1 MLHLAQSYEKTIRLI
16 EEIKIRFKH
25 IALCIFVAMAWFLFF
40 FWLGI
45 SLILL
50 RKLSFFKESTIRPM
64 PLSFLFLLKVLAG
77 IIVTL
82 IYTYYYTDRSTA
94 DMYKYLD
101 DAQVI
106 ASALPNHP
114 THYLK
119 LMTGI
124 DENAPELT
132 PYYSEMHN
140 WSLHSETW
148 FEYTQTKDFNL
159 FSSNRIITRFNA
171 LLWPVTQGNIFTHVI
186 FMCFISFSGLIALF
200 KLLIHYHPERKTRL
214 VLLIFLWPSVLLW
227 TSGVLKDGLI
237 VAAFYLMIYWLDK
250 FISKSGNR
258 IVLFLAIVLALILL
272 LITKYYVVVACIP
285 ALIAWMIN
293 HFRLTIP
300 AFRMQLLVLGICF
313 ITLIKMSYSGLNPDV
328 ISMLHDKREESLKA
342 AILGNARN
350 QLFVDNADPGIA
362 GFIRKIPEAI
372 STGLIRPFIGE
383 GIQSPLILISSLE
396 NVLLL
401 LLLLGALIF
410 PVKELGKDSYIWLL
424 ISYSLCLAFII
435 GFTTPVTGGIVRYKT
450 AFLPALL
457 AALSCMINEAKIP
470 RIGYFESIKKRSQ
483 LWLFTT

>member
-1 MLHLAQSYEKTIRLI
+1 
-16 EEIKIRFKH
+16 
-25 IALCIFVAMAWFLFF
+25 MAWVLFF

-50 RKLSFFKESTIRPM
+50 RKLSFFRESTLRPL
-64 PLSFLFLLKVLAG
+64 PLNCLFLLKVLSG
-77 IIVTL
+77 IVVTL

-101 DAQVI
+101 DAKVI

-114 THYLK
+114 TDYLK

-124 DENAPELT
+124 DEHSPELAT
-132 PYYSEMHN
+132 YYSEMHN

-171 LLWPVTQGNIFTHVI
+171 LLWPFTQGNIYTHVI
-186 FMCFISFSGLIALF
+186 FMCFLSFSGLIALF
-200 KLLIHYHPERKTRL
+200 RLLNHYHPERKTRL
-214 VLLIFLWPSVLLW
+214 ILLIFLWPSVLLW

-250 FISKSGNR
+250 FLTKSGNR
-258 IVLFLAIVLALILL
+258 ILLFPAIILALVLL
-272 LITKYYVVVACIP
+272 LMTKYYVVVASIP
-285 ALIAWMIN
+285 ALIAWIMNRIKP
-293 HFRLTIP
+293 TIP
-300 AFRMQLLVLGICF
+300 AFKMHFLVLGICF
-313 ITLIKMSYSGLNPDV
+313 ITLIKMSYSGMNPDV
-328 ISMLHDKREESLKA
+328 VSMLHDKREESLKA

-350 QLFVDNADPGIA
+350 QLFVDNADPGIT
-362 GFIRKIPEAI
+362 GFIRKIPEAMF
-372 STGLIRPFIGE
+372 TGLIRPFVGE
-383 GIQSPLILISSLE
+383 GSQSPLILISSIE
-396 NVLLL
+396 NVILL

-410 PVKELGKDSYIWLL
+410 PVKELGKDPYLCLL

-457 AALSCMINEAKIP
+457 AALSCLINEAKIP
-470 RIGYFESIKKRSQ
+470 RIGYLESVKKRTQS
-483 LWLFTT
+483 WLFTT